1 MKNKLFTGIII
12 DILLF
17 LVAIFI
23 ILVSSEDRNAP
34 VITFGDSVI
43 IYHEGEERDKLLIDV
58 IAKDKVDGDV
68 TDSLMIESI
77 QVLNTG
83 DKVNV
88 VYVARDQRNNVVKAS
103 RIVDYIESEE
113 EQVIVPEEVAPI
125 ANNENDEA
133 IDGTDTP
140 SENVEVVDIDNI
152 NETDE
157 VQDDNAEGTDSE
169 GEDSISDQ
177 QGTDEEDNT
186 PLVSTGDPIIRL
198 NTHEVTISV
207 GGSFNPMRYVAEAV
221 DDIDDAWRRVHVE
234 GTYYT
239 SRAGVYVIKY
249 SVRDSDGNVSNVE
262 ELVLTVE

>member
-1 MKNKLFTGIII
+1 
-12 DILLF
+12 
-17 LVAIFI
+17 
-23 ILVSSEDRNAP
+23 
-34 VITFGDSVI
+34 
-43 IYHEGEERDKLLIDV
+43 
-58 IAKDKVDGDV
+58 
-68 TDSLMIESI
+68 MIESI

-83 DKVNV
+83 DKANV

-262 ELVLTVE
+262 ELVLNVE